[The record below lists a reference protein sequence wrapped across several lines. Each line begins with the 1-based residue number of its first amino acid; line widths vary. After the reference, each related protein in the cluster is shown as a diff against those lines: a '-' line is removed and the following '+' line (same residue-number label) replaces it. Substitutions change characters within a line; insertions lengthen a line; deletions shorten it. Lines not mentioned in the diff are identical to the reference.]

1 MGMMLQLH
9 KWLSRDPTGR
19 RNAPTQADGMPERR
33 VQRRTN
39 PRDGLRVLIVDGCER
54 ALQEIGEM
62 FASLGYVVLTTMQ
75 PERGL
80 YMACFEKPDLVILD
94 IGMPGMNGF
103 EVLKRMRKDP
113 LARRVPVIMMSG
125 NPRAVEMF
133 HKLRVD
139 ADGFLRKPFTRRAIF
154 ESIEGLLDED
164 QIPRRLNALKT
175 IYAPSLM
182 RRISRQLARH

>member
-9 KWLSRDPTGR
+9 KWLSREPTDHR
-19 RNAPTQADGMPERR
+19 SAETQSDGMPDRR
-33 VQRRTN
+33 VQRRMN
-39 PRDGLRVLIVDGCER
+39 PRDGLRVLIVDDCER
-54 ALQEIGEM
+54 ALREIGEM
-62 FASLGYVVLTTMQ
+62 FASLGYVVLSSPQ
-75 PERGL
+75 PDRGL
-80 YMACFEKPDLVILD
+80 HMACFEKPDLVILD

-133 HKLRVD
+133 YKLRVD

-154 ESIEGLLDED
+154 ESIEGLLDEERV
-164 QIPRRLNALKT
+164 PRRLNTLKT
-175 IYAPSLM
+175 TNFPSLM
-182 RRISRQLARH
+182 QRIGRQLARH